1 MARAASEP
9 AANTRLR
16 KKRIGSIGA
25 AVRVSHHPN
34 NASSA
39 TPPPSGS
46 DTSALAHPTAPARIT
61 AQTTPNSPALTSAAP
76 ARSSLRRG
84 P

>member
-1 MARAASEP
+1 MARQASAP
-9 AANTRLR
+9 AVNTRLR

-25 AVRVSHHPN
+25 GVRISQHTN

-39 TPPPSGS
+39 TPPPSAS
-46 DTSALAHPTAPARIT
+46 DTSALVHPAAPARIT
-61 AQTTPNSPALTSAAP
+61 AQTTPDNPALPSATP
-76 ARSSLRRG
+76 ARSSRRRG